1 MVKPTYVYQEC
12 SQTSNELDTALS
24 KAQGEFKKVLRNR
37 QGPYGMFADL
47 SAMEDATKPA
57 LAKYGLSVR
66 QTFVTQEDRSMLLV
80 TRLSCKGEFCVSAI
94 PIPYFPN
101 PQHTHSFCTYM
112 ARLGYSRI
120 LCLSVD
126 DASDGED
133 IPEGGGEDSAPAPTP
148 SRPGPDLNAIK
159 AAVKTAATAERLD
172 ALWARVEE
180 HDLPAGQLAEIEK
193 AFVAQ
198 RARLTKP
205 KKEQPGDGAK

>member
-1 MVKPTYVYQEC
+1 
-12 SQTSNELDTALS
+12 LDVALA
-24 KAQGEFKKVLRNR
+24 KAQGEFKKVTRNR

-57 LAKYGLSVR
+57 LSKYGLSVR
-66 QTFVTQEDRSMLLV
+66 QTFVSQDDRSMLLV
-80 TRLSCKGEFCVSAI
+80 TRLSCKGEWCVSAI

-133 IPEGGGEDSAPAPTP
+133 IADADAGESPAPAPT
-148 SRPGPDLNAIK
+148 RPGPDLNAIK
-159 AAVKTAATAERLD
+159 SAVKQAATPERLD
-172 ALWARVEE
+172 ALWARVQE
-180 HDLPAGQLAEIEK
+180 HDLPPGQLADIEK

-198 RARLTKP
+198 RERLLKT
-205 KKEQPGDGAK
+205 KKESK

>member
-1 MVKPTYVYQEC
+1 MRPTYVYQEC
-12 SQTSNELDTALS
+12 SPTSSELDVALA

-57 LAKYGLSVR
+57 LSKYGLSVR
-66 QTFVTQEDRSMLLV
+66 QTFVPQEDRSMLLV
-80 TRLSCKGEFCVSAI
+80 TRLSCKGEFCISAI

-133 IPEGGGEDSAPAPTP
+133 LTPEGGEEAAPPPAPL
-148 SRPGPDLNAIK
+148 PGPSIATI
-159 AAVKTAATAERLD
+159 KTAVRQASTHERLD
-172 ALWARVEE
+172 ILWGRVNE
-180 HDLPAGQLAEIEK
+180 HDLPAGQMAEIEK
-193 AFVAQ
+193 VFVAQ
-198 RARLTKP
+198 RARLDKAT
-205 KKEQPGDGAK
+205 KKESPSDAGG